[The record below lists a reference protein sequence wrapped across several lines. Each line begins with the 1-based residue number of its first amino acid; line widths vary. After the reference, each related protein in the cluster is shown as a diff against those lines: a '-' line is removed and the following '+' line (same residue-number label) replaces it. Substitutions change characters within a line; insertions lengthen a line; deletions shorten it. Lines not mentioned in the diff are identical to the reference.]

1 MKLLFQPEVNQITQK
16 TEYQKCY
23 EIDNEISHED
33 FTTIIDE
40 ERNYRDLKERIRM
53 MKSQRGHIERKKL
66 IENGKRIDTDEIIRQ
81 GDRINNSLKSQ
92 V

>member
-16 TEYQKCY
+16 TEYQKRY

-33 FTTIIDE
+33 FTTIINE

-53 MKSQRGHIERKKL
+53 MKSQKTDRKW
-66 IENGKRIDTDEIIRQ
+66 
-81 GDRINNSLKSQ
+81 
-92 V
+92 